1 MASFRLLARIVELG
15 PREHVVTV
23 SALAEDEDRTE
34 VRMDSE
40 PTAAD
45 AIRRKDYLVMSLATE
60 LRAQCHEIVGL
71 VE

>member
-1 MASFRLLARIVELG
+1 MATYRLLARIVELS

-23 SALAEDEDRTE
+23 SALAEDADDTR

-60 LRAQCHEIVGL
+60 LRAQGHEVVGL